1 MEKILHIIHVSKF
14 LLCAF
19 FWPRKK
25 KLLVAWK
32 DFTMSSHVVEKK
44 LLNFTYLF
52 RCKKMLPAEVWAV
65 VLTCLKYSDLLNL
78 AACWKMF
85 YFLSRNDKNFLYCL
99 SLSRSIV
106 SNKDLFDQYR
116 DLWLSFISKLSVRL
130 KGRKVFSHILFDAIH
145 FRVYNHLFDC
155 CRKYYDNENSFIL
168 CKRFCIQERALS
180 ELLNEMFFF
189 CSDNFP
195 EVITEN
201 YKRHVSLHVPSP
213 FFCFK
218 FQT

>member
-1 MEKILHIIHVSKF
+1 
-14 LLCAF
+14 
-19 FWPRKK
+19 
-25 KLLVAWK
+25 
-32 DFTMSSHVVEKK
+32 
-44 LLNFTYLF
+44 
-52 RCKKMLPAEVWAV
+52 
-65 VLTCLKYSDLLNL
+65 
-78 AACWKMF
+78 MF

>member
-44 LLNFTYLF
+44 LLSFTCLF

-85 YFLSRNDKNFLYCL
+85 YFLSRNDKNFVYRL
-99 SLSRSIV
+99 SHSRSIV
-106 SNKDLFDQYR
+106 SNKDFKNY
-116 DLWLSFISKLSVRL
+116 FKII
-130 KGRKVFSHILFDAIH
+130 RKVERKQRIFTYFIWCYSFSCL
-145 FRVYNHLFDC
+145 
-155 CRKYYDNENSFIL
+155 
-168 CKRFCIQERALS
+168 
-180 ELLNEMFFF
+180 
-189 CSDNFP
+189 
-195 EVITEN
+195 
-201 YKRHVSLHVPSP
+201 
-213 FFCFK
+213 
-218 FQT
+218 